1 MAAFGLGA
9 QIPQFGLGA
18 PATSQPATFFPPA
31 QSGPSFPNL
40 QTTPLTA
47 TQPTLFA
54 SQAATPFTA
63 TQPTLF
69 ASQAATPF
77 TATQPTLF
85 ASQAATPFT
94 ATQPTLF
101 ASQAAT
107 PFTANL
113 FPGSGATAPSAA
125 STNPSF
131 SLFAPTSGSSAA
143 LPNPLGFQNNVG
155 FAGMLQPQQPQQPP
169 PPSQQSVVKD
179 DPTVARMVSMHALLT
194 HYFVPASPFVYLETA
209 TFHQCSIDLVVAK

>member
-1 MAAFGLGA
+1 
-9 QIPQFGLGA
+9 
-18 PATSQPATFFPPA
+18 
-31 QSGPSFPNL
+31 
-40 QTTPLTA
+40 
-47 TQPTLFA
+47 
-54 SQAATPFTA
+54 
-63 TQPTLF
+63 
-69 ASQAATPF
+69 
-77 TATQPTLF
+77 LF